1 MRSPPASQ
9 PAAQTDAEPNALH
22 GKHILLLVGGGIAAY
37 KVPDLVRH
45 LQKDGAQLRCVLTRA
60 GREFVTPMTLAAL
73 VGEPV
78 HEHLFDPA
86 QETQFGHIRLARAA
100 DLVLVAP
107 ATANLIAKAAH
118 GLADDLASTIL
129 LASRAPLLVAPAMN
143 VAMWEHAA
151 TQDNLR
157 QLGARGAHILAP
169 ASGDLA
175 CGEEGAGRLREPQE
189 IAAAAAAMLAAR
201 TSLHGR
207 RAVVTAGPTWE
218 ALDPVRYL
226 SARSSGKQA
235 PGAQRLPGG
244 PGGAPRAP
252 AVQAGARRQHGG
264 GCRGNLLWLAQP
276 PRALFAARQV
286 AARWR
291 QNMCAARPQLAQI
304 VLRRGM
310 LPHRHIHGG
319 RYQKRRSAGKQNRA
333 GEVIGQPV
341 RGFGYQIGGGGRNQH
356 QIGGARQPN
365 MPELGFLR
373 GVKQMLMH
381 RLAHQRRQRHRGH
394 KFPSRSG
401 QHTAQ
406 LRAIFLQMAHQ
417 VRHFVGSDAAA
428 HQQQD
433 MLAVQGIGLGGGL
446 GGGLGCRGRAHDGLI
461 THKTCCFA
469 SPIATSPTIH
479 PATTH

>member
-9 PAAQTDAEPNALH
+9 PPAQTDAESNALH

-129 LASRAPLLVAPAMN
+129 LASRAPLLIAPAMN

-226 SARSSGKQA
+226 AARSSGKQGYA
-235 PGAQRLPGG
+235 IAAALAARGAEVRLISG
-244 PGGAPRAP
+244 PTNLPAP
-252 AVQAGARRQHGG
+252 AAVERVDVESTRAMRSALLDALPCDIAVMTAAIADWQSARPATQKLKKRANRRPPQFALKENPDILTELCAHAKRPPLVVGFSAETENVLAYAKAKRAAKGCDWMVANDVAPDKGVMGGEHNQFHIVREDGVEHGERQSK
-264 GCRGNLLWLAQP
+264 
-276 PRALFAARQV
+276 AA
-286 AARWR
+286 
-291 QNMCAARPQLAQI
+291 CAAMLAERI
-304 VLRRGM
+304 
-310 LPHRHIHGG
+310 
-319 RYQKRRSAGKQNRA
+319 A
-333 GEVIGQPV
+333 
-341 RGFGYQIGGGGRNQH
+341 
-356 QIGGARQPN
+356 
-365 MPELGFLR
+365 
-373 GVKQMLMH
+373 
-381 RLAHQRRQRHRGH
+381 
-394 KFPSRSG
+394 
-401 QHTAQ
+401 
-406 LRAIFLQMAHQ
+406 
-417 VRHFVGSDAAA
+417 RHFAE
-428 HQQQD
+428 H
-433 MLAVQGIGLGGGL
+433 
-446 GGGLGCRGRAHDGLI
+446 
-461 THKTCCFA
+461 A
-469 SPIATSPTIH
+469 S
-479 PATTH
+479 